1 MGIVNAIRTGER
13 GLINEINDNEVS
25 DKKQEFASPAQ
36 QQFASSFLLELMN
49 RDPSEVDGL
58 NALPADTFPA
68 AWRAFVKDLENKD
81 ELSEGLSAALAAAL
95 RKAIETGASLNKL
108 LGLHGQQ
115 GRPPTVLK
123 EKEKVAVDV
132 LSLMVKAQTFE
143 DAVAR
148 VANTQNKSEEAI
160 RSIYKKY
167 ADIAYSVKLIEM
179 RYFQQNFSDEDF
191 RRFDR
196 LRHLR
201 KKRQGK

>member
-1 MGIVNAIRTGER
+1 MISKIKDEKA
-13 GLINEINDNEVS
+13 S
-25 DKKQEFASPAQ
+25 DEKLEFASPAQ

-81 ELSEGLSAALAAAL
+81 ELSEGLSAVLAAAL
-95 RKAIETGASLNKL
+95 QKAMATGASLNKL
-108 LGLHGQQ
+108 LGLKDPP
-115 GRPPTVLK
+115 GRPSSDLR
-123 EKEKVAVDV
+123 EKDKVASDV
-132 LSLMVKAQTFE
+132 LSLMVKGDSLE
-143 DAVAR
+143 NAVAK
-148 VANTQNKSEEAI
+148 VANTRNKSEEAI
-160 RSIYKKY
+160 RSIYKKN
-167 ADIAYSVKLIEM
+167 ADIAYDVKLIEM